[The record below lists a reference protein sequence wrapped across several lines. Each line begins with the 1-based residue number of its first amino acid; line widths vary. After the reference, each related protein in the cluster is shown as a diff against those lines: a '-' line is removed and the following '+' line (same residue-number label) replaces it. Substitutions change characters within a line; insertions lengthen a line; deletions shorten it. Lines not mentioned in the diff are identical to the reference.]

1 MPVVGQRD
9 PEQIKGTL
17 EQWLSSKVGVDDVEI
32 TELVVPQ
39 SSGFS
44 NETFLLSAKW
54 TGVDEPQ
61 RLVLRSQP
69 TQNLLFP
76 EIDLIQQQYMSM
88 KLLYGS
94 DVPVAKVLWPEP
106 DTSVL
111 GQPFFVME
119 RLDGQ
124 VPGDVPVYTSEGFV
138 FDMTEEERAR
148 WNRNAVGVLAKIAKV
163 DWEAA
168 GFQHLDKQHH
178 GKLGPEQ
185 RRNYFKHYLDWAT
198 KGEYH
203 PIATPAYEK
212 LVEMWPDDGEYIELC
227 WGDARPGNQ
236 MFDGTELIAVFDWEM
251 VSLGNAESDLG
262 WWLFLQ
268 RFSSEG
274 MGATL
279 LPGMLDEAATIALWE
294 ELMGRK
300 AVNVEFYKKLA
311 GFHFTLVYLRI
322 TEVMGAPQA
331 AFQSPVLIMT
341 AEMLGL
347 PHPSTYL
354 TS

>member
-1 MPVVGQRD
+1 
-9 PEQIKGTL
+9 
-17 EQWLSSKVGVDDVEI
+17 
-32 TELVVPQ
+32 ELVVPQ

-138 FDMTEEERAR
+138 FDMT
-148 WNRNAVGVLAKIAKV
+148 
-163 DWEAA
+163 
-168 GFQHLDKQHH
+168 
-178 GKLGPEQ
+178 
-185 RRNYFKHYLDWAT
+185 
-198 KGEYH
+198 
-203 PIATPAYEK
+203 
-212 LVEMWPDDGEYIELC
+212 
-227 WGDARPGNQ
+227 
-236 MFDGTELIAVFDWEM
+236 
-251 VSLGNAESDLG
+251 
-262 WWLFLQ
+262 
-268 RFSSEG
+268 
-274 MGATL
+274 
-279 LPGMLDEAATIALWE
+279 
-294 ELMGRK
+294 
-300 AVNVEFYKKLA
+300 
-311 GFHFTLVYLRI
+311 
-322 TEVMGAPQA
+322 
-331 AFQSPVLIMT
+331 
-341 AEMLGL
+341 
-347 PHPSTYL
+347 
-354 TS
+354 

>member
-9 PEQIKGTL
+9 PAEIQDTL
-17 EQWLSSKVGVDDVEI
+17 EQWLAQQAGVDRVEI
-32 TELVVPQ
+32 TELVIPQ

-44 NETFLLSAKW
+44 NETFLLTAVW
-54 TGVDEPQ
+54 DGEPH

-69 TQNLLFP
+69 VQSLLFP
-76 EIDLIQQQYMSM
+76 EIDLIEQQYLSM
-88 KLLYGS
+88 KLLWDT
-94 DVPVAKVLWPEP
+94 DVPVAKVLWAEP

-119 RLDGQ
+119 RLDGL

-138 FDMTEEERAR
+138 FDMTPEERAR
-148 WNRNAVGVLAKIAKV
+148 WARNAVGGMVKVNQV

-168 GFQHLDKQHH
+168 GFQHLDKRHH
-178 GKLGPEQ
+178 GPLGPEQ
-185 RRNYFKHYLDWAT
+185 RKSYFRNYLDFAT
-198 KGEYH
+198 GGEHH
-203 PIATPAYEK
+203 PLATPVFEK
-212 LVEMWPDDGEYIELC
+212 LLEIWPDDGDLIELC

-236 MFDGTELIAVFDWEM
+236 MFDGPELLAIFDWEM

-268 RFSSEG
+268 EFSTVG

-294 ELMGRK
+294 ELMGRQ
-300 AVNVEFYKKLA
+300 AVNVDFYKKLA
-311 GFHFTLVYLRI
+311 GFQFSLVMMRI
-322 TEVMGAPQA
+322 MQVAGAA
-331 AFQSPVLIMT
+331 ELALQSPVLVMT
-341 AEMLGL
+341 AEMFGL
-347 PHPSTYL
+347 PPLSPAA
-354 TS
+354 SG